1 MLPKRTLIFLL
12 LILLAGNRLAAQT
25 TCTTLGQN
33 PETAFPV
40 CGTALFHQGI
50 VPICGGNL
58 MLSPCPD
65 PSGVITNRNP
75 FWYKFTC
82 FSSGK
87 LSFFITPDVLT
98 EDYDWQL
105 FDVTG
110 RNPGDVFTDPSLFV
124 ACNWSGDVG
133 ITGASD
139 VQGGVSLVECAG
151 SGVNLFSMM
160 PDLIAGHNYL
170 LLVSHFSDTQ
180 FGYTLSFGGP
190 GNTAV
195 ITDTVAPHLANAS
208 KASCDATRIMVK
220 LNKRMKCSSLAVN
233 GSDFTVN
240 PPLATVTSAT
250 GIGCASG
257 FDMDSI
263 LLTFNQPL
271 PIGNYNLVMNRGS
284 DNNTILDICDNGIPE
299 NEQIAFTILSNLPVP
314 FDSLQHDHCLT
325 DSFLIILADSIQCT
339 SIAANGSDFSITG
352 PYPVT
357 IANAAPAYCL
367 NGFTRQIIVR
377 LNTAMIQPGNFRLVL
392 QAGSDGNT
400 LLSKCD
406 TASVAG
412 SFIPFVI
419 KPKPFVD
426 FSVPVS
432 LCLPD
437 ALARFINRSTISDG
451 TENLFQYAWDFGDP
465 ASIPNNTSSLKDPLH
480 RYTRVGPFDVSLQVT
495 SNAGC
500 VHDTLIR
507 FNNIHPQPIS
517 NFGFSKSPLCIGDVV
532 TMTDS
537 TNSMDGFTV
546 EWYWDLGD
554 GSTRNI
560 PSFTYTYSNTRT
572 YPVTLYSMNNHGCFS
587 DTMTKTITVFPYP
600 VVDAGPDRTV
610 LAGGQLTIVP
620 TVSGNGLQYLWTPST
635 YLDNPASP
643 SPKCIAPQ
651 NDIRYTLTV
660 TGEGGCKASDDM
672 LVKVLKAPRI
682 PNTFTPNNDGIN
694 DRWLIQYLEDYP
706 NNRLQVFTRAG
717 QLVYESRGYYTPWDG
732 TCKGRKL
739 PYDTYYYI
747 LEPGNGREPVS
758 GYVTIIK

>member
-1 MLPKRTLIFLL
+1 
-12 LILLAGNRLAAQT
+12 
-25 TCTTLGQN
+25 
-33 PETAFPV
+33 
-40 CGTALFHQGI
+40 
-50 VPICGGNL
+50 

-195 ITDTVAPHLANAS
+195 ITDTIAPHLANAS

-220 LNKRMKCSSLAVN
+220 LNKRMKCSSLAAN

-325 DSFLIILADSIQCT
+325 DSLLIILADSVQCT

-357 IANAAPAYCL
+357 IANAAPDYCL

-377 LNTAMIQPGNFRLVL
+377 LNTTMIQPGNFRLVL

-451 TENLFQYAWDFGDP
+451 TENLFRYAWDFGDP
-465 ASIPNNTSSLKDPLH
+465 ASTPNNTSSLKDPLH

>member
-1 MLPKRTLIFLL
+1 M
-12 LILLAGNRLAAQT
+12 LILLAGNRLAAQI

-50 VPICGGNL
+50 VPICGGTL

-151 SGVNLFSMM
+151 NGVNLFSMM

-195 ITDTVAPHLANAS
+195 ITDTIAPHLANAS

-220 LNKRMKCSSLAVN
+220 LNKRMKCSSLAAN

-240 PPLATVTSAT
+240 PPLATVTSAS

-271 PIGNYNLVMNRGS
+271 PIGNYNLVVNRGS

-325 DSFLIILADSIQCT
+325 DSFLIILADSVQCT

-352 PYPVT
+352 PYLVT

-406 TASVAG
+406 TPSVAG
-412 SFIPFVI
+412 SFIPFLI

-426 FSVPVS
+426 FSMPAS

-437 ALARFINRSTISDG
+437 ALARFINRSTIPDG

-480 RYTRVGPFDVSLQVT
+480 RYTRVGPFDVTLQVT

-587 DTMTKTITVFPYP
+587 DTMTKTITLFPYP

>member
-1 MLPKRTLIFLL
+1 
-12 LILLAGNRLAAQT
+12 
-25 TCTTLGQN
+25 
-33 PETAFPV
+33 
-40 CGTALFHQGI
+40 
-50 VPICGGNL
+50 
-58 MLSPCPD
+58 
-65 PSGVITNRNP
+65 
-75 FWYKFTC
+75 
-82 FSSGK
+82 
-87 LSFFITPDVLT
+87 
-98 EDYDWQL
+98 
-105 FDVTG
+105 
-110 RNPGDVFTDPSLFV
+110 
-124 ACNWSGDVG
+124 
-133 ITGASD
+133 
-139 VQGGVSLVECAG
+139 
-151 SGVNLFSMM
+151 
-160 PDLIAGHNYL
+160 
-170 LLVSHFSDTQ
+170 
-180 FGYTLSFGGP
+180 
-190 GNTAV
+190 
-195 ITDTVAPHLANAS
+195 AS

-220 LNKRMKCSSLAVN
+220 LNKRMKCSSLAAN

-271 PIGNYNLVMNRGS
+271 PIGNYNLVVNRGS

-325 DSFLIILADSIQCT
+325 DSLLIILADSIQCT

-610 LAGGQLTIVP
+610 LAGGQLSIVP

-643 SPKCIAPQ
+643 APRCIAPQ

-694 DRWLIQYLEDYP
+694 DRWLIQYLED
-706 NNRLQVFTRAG
+706 
-717 QLVYESRGYYTPWDG
+717 
-732 TCKGRKL
+732 
-739 PYDTYYYI
+739 
-747 LEPGNGREPVS
+747 
-758 GYVTIIK
+758 

>member
-50 VPICGGNL
+50 VPICGGFL

-195 ITDTVAPHLANAS
+195 ITDTIAPHLANAS

-220 LNKRMKCSSLAVN
+220 LNKRMKCSSLAAN

-271 PIGNYNLVMNRGS
+271 PIGNYNLVVNPGS

-325 DSFLIILADSIQCT
+325 DSLLIILADSVQCT

-367 NGFTRQIIVR
+367 NGFTRQIIVH
-377 LNTAMIQPGNFRLVL
+377 LNNTMIQPGNFRLVL

-560 PSFTYTYSNTRT
+560 PSFKYTYSNTRT

-643 SPKCIAPQ
+643 APKCIAPQ